1 VATQPGV
8 SLLEDKRNVSIILR
22 IVLDADGQ
30 VLHGEIVD
38 VDGKVLSRF
47 AGVDG
52 MMDMLQRW
60 LDRQR

>member
-1 VATQPGV
+1 MATITGV
-8 SLLEDKRNVSIILR
+8 TALEDKRNVSIILR
-22 IVLDADGQ
+22 MVLDADGQ

-38 VDGKVLSRF
+38 VDGKVQSRF

-52 MMDMLQRW
+52 LMNAVQQW

>member
-1 VATQPGV
+1 VATLPSV
-8 SLLEDKRNVSIILR
+8 SVLEDKRNVSIVLR

-38 VDGKVLSRF
+38 VDGKILSRF

-60 LDRQR
+60 LDQQR